1 MKLSAFHFEVPDE
14 LIALHPHDP
23 RDEARLMV
31 AHRDTGKIEHRMV
44 KDMLEYFEEGDV
56 FVMNDTK
63 VFPARLIGQK
73 EKTGAQIEVF
83 LLRELNVKQKLWDV
97 LVEPARKI
105 RVGNKLFFGDNDLIA
120 EVVDNTTSRGRTIR
134 FLFDGENEELH
145 RMIDKLGK
153 TPIPPYIA
161 EKREVEPRDRD
172 DYQTAIATNVGAVAA
187 PTAGL
192 HFTRELLKRFEL
204 LGAEQ
209 LRLTLHIGIGTFS
222 PVEVEDL
229 SKHRM
234 DSEYYVIPEGTRE
247 LVNNAKNN
255 RKKVLAVGSSS
266 MRAMESAVSASR
278 MLNPAQGWTDK
289 FIYPP
294 YEFQICNSFMT
305 NFHPPKST
313 LLMMQAA
320 FMGYDFMM
328 EAYTEAVKEKYRF
341 YSYGDAMLIL

>member
-31 AHRDTGKIEHRMV
+31 AHRDTGKIEHRLV
-44 KDMLEYFEEGDV
+44 KDMLEYFDEGDV

-105 RVGNKLFFGDNDLIA
+105 RVGNKLFFGDNDLVA

-172 DYQTAIATNVGAVAA
+172 DYQTVIASSVGAVAA

-192 HFTRELLKRFEL
+192 HFTRELLKRLEL
-204 LGAEQ
+204 LGVEE

-234 DSEYYVIPEGTRE
+234 DSEYFVIPERTHEMVNTAKKE
-247 LVNNAKNN
+247 L
-255 RKKVLAVGSSS
+255 RKVLAVGSSS
-266 MRAMESAVSASR
+266 
-278 MLNPAQGWTDK
+278 
-289 FIYPP
+289 
-294 YEFQICNSFMT
+294 
-305 NFHPPKST
+305 
-313 LLMMQAA
+313 
-320 FMGYDFMM
+320 
-328 EAYTEAVKEKYRF
+328 
-341 YSYGDAMLIL
+341 

>member
-1 MKLSAFHFEVPDE
+1 MKLSAFHFDIPESQ
-14 LIALHPHDP
+14 IAMHPHEP
-23 RDEARLMV
+23 RDEAKLMV
-31 AHRDTGKIEHRMV
+31 AHRDTGKIEHRLI
-44 KDMLEYFEEGDV
+44 KDILEYFDEGDV
-56 FVMNDTK
+56 MVLNDTK
-63 VFPARLIGQK
+63 VFPARLVGQK

-83 LLRELNVKQKLWDV
+83 LLRELNAKQKLWDV

-105 RVGNKLFFGDNDLIA
+105 RVGNKLFFGDNDLVA

-134 FLFDGENEELH
+134 FLHDGENEELH

-161 EKREVEPRDRD
+161 SQREVEPRDRD
-172 DYQTAIATNVGAVAA
+172 DYQTVFAKNVGAVAA

-192 HFTRELLKRFEL
+192 HFTRELIKRFEL
-204 LGAEQ
+204 LGVEE
-209 LRLTLHIGIGTFS
+209 LYLTLHIGIGTFS

-234 DSEYYVIPEGTRE
+234 DSEYYVIPERTRDM
-247 LVNNAKNN
+247 VNDAK
-255 RKKVLAVGSSS
+255 RARRRVLAVGSSV
-266 MRAMESAVSASR
+266 MRSMESKVSASN
-278 MLNPAQGWTDK
+278 MLNVAEGWTDK

-294 YEFQICNSFMT
+294 YDFKIANCFLT

-313 LLMMQAA
+313 LLMMKAA

-328 EAYTEAVKEKYRF
+328 QAYEEAVKEGYRF
-341 YSYGDAMLIL
+341 YSYGDGMLII

>member
-105 RVGNKLFFGDNDLIA
+105 RVGNKLFFGDNDLVA

-161 EKREVEPRDRD
+161 ERREVEPRDRD

-234 DSEYYVIPEGTRE
+234 DSEYFVIPEDTRE
-247 LVNNAKNN
+247 MVNTAK
-255 RKKVLAVGSSS
+255 RERRKVLAVGSSS
-266 MRAMESAVSASR
+266 MRAMESAVSASK
-278 MLNPAQGWTDK
+278 MLNPAEGWTDK

-320 FMGYDFMM
+320 FMGYEFMM
-328 EAYTEAVKEKYRF
+328 EAYEEAVKEKYRF